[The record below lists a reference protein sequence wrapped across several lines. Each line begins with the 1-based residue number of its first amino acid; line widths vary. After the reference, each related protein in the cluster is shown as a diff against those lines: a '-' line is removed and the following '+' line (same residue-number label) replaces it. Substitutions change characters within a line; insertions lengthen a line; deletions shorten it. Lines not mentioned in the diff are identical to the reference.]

1 MILFGQTEAFGVRAI
16 LLGDEAAGILKAAK
30 LNERL
35 TLRCFCEG
43 KTADGHIGLRSCI
56 RP

>member
-1 MILFGQTEAFGVRAI
+1 MFGQTESLGIRAV
-16 LLGDEAAGILKAAK
+16 LLGDQQAAILKVAQ

-35 TLRCFCEG
+35 TLRCFVEG
-43 KTADGHIGLRSCI
+43 KILDGHIGLRSCI